1 MPIRRSAS
9 LDPASRA
16 AWWPARIR
24 RCGRSCARSRG
35 DRPRWGYRR
44 AHQLLL
50 EEGWEINRK
59 RTQRLWREE
68 GLRVPQKRRK
78 RQRLGVSTVP
88 ADRLRAERPDHV
100 WAIDFQWDQ
109 TADGH
114 NLKLLHVV
122 DEFTREALAI
132 ECRRR
137 IDADQTV
144 NVLDRLVAERGR
156 TPAFIRCDNG
166 PEMTANALRDWCRFS
181 GAGSAYIEPGSPWQ
195 NPYVE
200 SFGSRSATSCSAVE
214 LFSCLAEAQVLIED
228 WRQDYN
234 HHRPHS
240 ALRDDDP
247 GRVRRQS
254 PPAAARAHSNS
265 SWGRDRAA
273 PAGWPD
279 AGSDPQ
285 PASFQPGQQQSP
297 AEEITPTRRTPT
309 ATAATV
315 AHHYTHPA
323 LTTGGP
329 MNGVRSGARGRSI
342 HARRRHASADAPGIT
357 AAASAAGPSGTSS
370 AAGAVA
376 GPGRASLLSH
386 SGH

>member
-1 MPIRRSAS
+1 MLQDRLGVSERRACRYVGQHRSTQRHKPPVVGEDQA
-9 LDPASRA
+9 LRGQLRKISR
-16 AWWPARIR
+16 
-24 RCGRSCARSRG
+24 

-50 EEGWEINRK
+50 DEGWEINRK

-137 IDADQTV
+137 IDSDQTV
-144 NVLDRLVAERGR
+144 NVLDRLVTERGG
-156 TPAFIRCDNG
+156 TPTFIRCDNG

-200 SFGSRSATSCSAVE
+200 SFGSRIRDELLAVE
-214 LFSCLAEAQVLIED
+214 LFSCLAEARVLIED

-240 ALRDDDP
+240 ALGMMTPVAFAASLRGP
-247 GRVRRQS
+247 LLGPTATAAGEGIEQRYLQAN
-254 PPAAARAHSNS
+254 PA
-265 SWGRDRAA
+265 
-273 PAGWPD
+273 
-279 AGSDPQ
+279 SDQ
-285 PASFQPGQQQSP
+285 QAASFQPGQRQNP
-297 AEEITPTRRTPT
+297 AEEIIPTASKANSHSSYRGTTTTPTQF
-309 ATAATV
+309 
-315 AHHYTHPA
+315 
-323 LTTGGP
+323 
-329 MNGVRSGARGRSI
+329 
-342 HARRRHASADAPGIT
+342 
-357 AAASAAGPSGTSS
+357 
-370 AAGAVA
+370 
-376 GPGRASLLSH
+376 SH
-386 SGH
+386 RVDR

>member
-1 MPIRRSAS
+1 MLQDRLGISERRACRYVGQHRSTQRH
-9 LDPASRA
+9 DPMAAGDDHALRSELRQISR
-16 AWWPARIR
+16 R
-24 RCGRSCARSRG
+24 
-35 DRPRWGYRR
+35 RPRWGYRR

-50 EEGWEINRK
+50 DEGWTINRK

-88 ADRLRAERPDHV
+88 AERLRAERPDHV

-137 IDADQTV
+137 IDADHTV
-144 NVLDRLVAERGR
+144 NVLDRLVGERR
-156 TPAFIRCDNG
+156 STPAFIRCDNG

-200 SFGSRSATSCSAVE
+200 SFGGRVRDELLAVE

-240 ALRDDDP
+240 ALGMTTP
-247 GRVRRQS
+247 VAFAASLRQAHRG
-254 PPAAARAHSNS
+254 PAATAAGEGIEQRWRQAH
-265 SWGRDRAA
+265 
-273 PAGWPD
+273 P
-279 AGSDPQ
+279 GSDQ
-285 PASFQPGQQQSP
+285 QAASFQPGQQQNP
-297 AEEITPTRRTPT
+297 AEDITLT
-309 ATAATV
+309 ASQA
-315 AHHYTHPA
+315 
-323 LTTGGP
+323 
-329 MNGVRSGARGRSI
+329 N
-342 HARRRHASADAPGIT
+342 
-357 AAASAAGPSGTSS
+357 
-370 AAGAVA
+370 
-376 GPGRASLLSH
+376 SH
-386 SGH
+386 SSYRGAPTTTTQLSQRVDR

>member
-1 MPIRRSAS
+1 MPIRGQHRSTQRHEPPVGGEDQA
-9 LDPASRA
+9 LRRQLREISR
-16 AWWPARIR
+16 
-24 RCGRSCARSRG
+24 

-44 AHQLLL
+44 AHQRLLD
-50 EEGWEINRK
+50 EGWEINRK

-132 ECRRR
+132 ECRRH
-137 IDADQTV
+137 IDADRTV

-156 TPAFIRCDNG
+156 APGFVRCDNG

-200 SFGSRSATSCSAVE
+200 SFGSRVRDELLAVE
-214 LFSCLAEAQVLIED
+214 LFSCLTEAQVLIED

-234 HHRPHS
+234 HYRPHS
-240 ALRDDDP
+240 ALEMMTPVAFAASLLKPLPRSSTATAAGEGIEQSYRLAHP
-247 GRVRRQS
+247 GRDQQ
-254 PPAAARAHSNS
+254 A
-265 SWGRDRAA
+265 
-273 PAGWPD
+273 
-279 AGSDPQ
+279 
-285 PASFQPGQQQSP
+285 ASFQPGQQQNP
-297 AEEITPTRRTPT
+297 AEDITTTPSQ
-309 ATAATV
+309 A
-315 AHHYTHPA
+315 
-323 LTTGGP
+323 
-329 MNGVRSGARGRSI
+329 N
-342 HARRRHASADAPGIT
+342 
-357 AAASAAGPSGTSS
+357 
-370 AAGAVA
+370 
-376 GPGRASLLSH
+376 SH
-386 SGH
+386 SSYRGSTTTSTQLSQRVDR

>member
-1 MPIRRSAS
+1 MLQDRLGVSERRACRYVGQHRSTQRHE
-9 LDPASRA
+9 PAVAGEDQALRSELRRISR
-16 AWWPARIR
+16 R
-24 RCGRSCARSRG
+24 
-35 DRPRWGYRR
+35 RPRWGYRR

-50 EEGWEINRK
+50 DEGWAINRK

-68 GLRVPQKRRK
+68 GLRVPAKRRK
-78 RQRLGVSTVP
+78 RQRLGVSTVA
-88 ADRLRAERPDHV
+88 ADRLRAQAPDHV

-137 IDADQTV
+137 IDSDQTV

-156 TPAFIRCDNG
+156 APAFIRCDNG

-200 SFGSRSATSCSAVE
+200 SFGSRVRDELLAVE

-234 HHRPHS
+234 QHRPHS
-240 ALRDDDP
+240 ALAMMTPVAFAARL
-247 GRVRRQS
+247 RQS
-254 PPAAARAHSNS
+254 QPEPTATTAGEGIEGRARLAHS
-265 SWGRDRAA
+265 GRDQEA
-273 PAGWPD
+273 
-279 AGSDPQ
+279 
-285 PASFQPGQQQSP
+285 ASFQPGQQQSP
-297 AEEITPTRRTPT
+297 AEAITHT
-309 ATAATV
+309 ASQA
-315 AHHYTHPA
+315 
-323 LTTGGP
+323 
-329 MNGVRSGARGRSI
+329 N
-342 HARRRHASADAPGIT
+342 
-357 AAASAAGPSGTSS
+357 
-370 AAGAVA
+370 
-376 GPGRASLLSH
+376 SH
-386 SGH
+386 SSYRGSTTTSTQLSQRVDR